1 MTMSAKKGFTLVEL
15 MVAVVVT
22 AVGMVGVLSAMNQ
35 CAVVM
40 AISERQ
46 IAANY
51 LLNQKMWETQ
61 EMSRKGELVLGQTS
75 GAFEAPN
82 EDFNWTRT
90 VSEFPESFGN
100 ESGALKNYL
109 VEENVTISWQRRG
122 TVRDMTVISYAPKP

>member
-22 AVGMVGVLSAMNQ
+22 AVGMVGVLSALNQ

-40 AISERQ
+40 ATSERQ

-61 EMSRKGELVLGQTS
+61 EMSRKGELALGKAS
-75 GAFEAPN
+75 GTFEAPN
-82 EDFNWTRT
+82 EAFNWTRT
-90 VSEFPESFGN
+90 VAEFPESFGN
-100 ESGALKNYL
+100 ESGTLKNYL

-122 TVRDMTVISYAPKP
+122 IMRDMTVISYAPKP